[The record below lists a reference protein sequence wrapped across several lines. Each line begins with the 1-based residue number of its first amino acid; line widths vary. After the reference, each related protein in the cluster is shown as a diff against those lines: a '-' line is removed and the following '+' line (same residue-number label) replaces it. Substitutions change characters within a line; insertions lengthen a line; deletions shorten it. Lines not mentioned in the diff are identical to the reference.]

1 MPGFQKGWHQNSSGE
16 WKTLRSLITGFWK
29 RVVFIFSGMSDL
41 TFAAALACNFIFM
54 EEQKVGIFCLND
66 FYAFNI
72 ESYGW

>member
-1 MPGFQKGWHQNSSGE
+1 MENIE
-16 WKTLRSLITGFWK
+16 ILITGFWK
-29 RVVFIFSGMSDL
+29 RVVFISPEMSDL
-41 TFAAALACNFIFM
+41 TFAAAFACNFIFM